1 MPKDRD
7 ELYGLHIRGTDR
19 PMPFINPYRTRGE
32 LNEIEQWKLE
42 RHPLEIAD
50 AIIDTYS
57 KQGPAGIAK
66 VPGEV
71 ERLKWA
77 GIYPQKQGGDA
88 FMMRVKIPGG
98 FLTAPQIREIGVAA
112 DAFGE
117 GPDGTES
124 RVFGSRYADLTTRQ
138 TVQIHWLRI
147 EDIPRI
153 WRRFAAV
160 GLTTVQACGDSARN
174 VLSCPVSGVDAHE
187 AFDALPVA
195 RAVSEFFTGNR
206 EYANLPRKFK
216 MSVTGC
222 VEDCAQAEIND
233 IGLWPARAEDGTL
246 GFNLLAGGGLSDG
259 ERMASDIDVFVRTD
273 QAVEVTRAIAQL
285 FGELGNRENRGQ
297 ARMRY
302 LVQELGPEGFR
313 AELAV
318 RARFDLVP
326 AGESLTRRYRG
337 DHVGVHPQKEDGL
350 VYVGCSVPVGR
361 MVGLELVEAARL
373 AETYGDGTVR
383 IGTDQNITFTGVP
396 EDRLDDLLS
405 EDLVKKYSPYPGPFT
420 RGVVACTGS
429 EFCRYAIVE
438 TKERAVKWAR
448 FLDEQLAGEPVGA
461 PPVPG
466 VRSGP
471 REDAGVIRMHFS
483 GCSASCAQPQIADIG
498 FRGEVAH
505 VGNHLAEA
513 VDIGLGGSLGADA
526 GFIDWVEHARPVNDV
541 PDALLRVVRR
551 YQSER
556 REDEPFYNWARRVPN
571 DDLRRTLSEEGT
583 GTPVTLVA
591 NRAPAATK
599 AATRGT
605 TARRTPA
612 TKAPA
617 ATKAATKATTKA
629 ATTRSA
635 ARKSAP

>member
-1 MPKDRD
+1 MAKDRD
-7 ELYGLHIRGTDR
+7 ELYGLNIRGTER
-19 PMPFINPYRTRGE
+19 PMPFINPYRTQGE

-57 KQGPAGIAK
+57 KEGPAGIAK

-98 FLTAPQIREIGVAA
+98 FLTAPQIREIGVVA

-124 RVFGSRYADLTTRQ
+124 RMFGSRFADLTTRQ

-187 AFDALPVA
+187 AFDALPIA
-195 RAVSEFFTGNR
+195 RAVSDFFTGNR

-259 ERMASDIDVFVRTD
+259 ERMASDIDVFVQLD

-285 FGELGNRENRGQ
+285 FGELGNRENRGL

-313 AELAV
+313 AELAA
-318 RARFDLVP
+318 RARFELVP
-326 AGESLTRRYRG
+326 AGESLTKRYRG
-337 DHVGVHPQKEDGL
+337 DHVGVHPQKEEGL

-383 IGTDQNITFTGVP
+383 IGTDQNITFTGVR
-396 EDRLDDLLS
+396 EDRLDELLA
-405 EDLVKKYSPYPGPFT
+405 EGLLQKYSPFPGPFT

-448 FLDEQLAGEPVGA
+448 FLDDQLAGEPVGA
-461 PPVPG
+461 TPVPG
-466 VRSGP
+466 AHSGP
-471 REDAGVIRMHFS
+471 KEDAGVIRMHFS

-513 VDIGLGGSLGADA
+513 VDIGMGGSLGADA
-526 GFIDWVEHARPVNDV
+526 GFIDWIEHARPVNDV

-571 DDLRRTLSEEGT
+571 EDLARTLAEEGT
-583 GTPVTLVA
+583 GTPVALVTKA
-591 NRAPAATK
+591 NRAPGTK
-599 AATRGT
+599 KA
-605 TARRTPA
+605 PA
-612 TKAPA
+612 TKKVA
-617 ATKAATKATTKA
+617 ATTKA
-629 ATTRSA
+629 TASSP
-635 ARKSAP
+635 ARKRAR

>member
-1 MPKDRD
+1 MTKDRD
-7 ELYGLHIRGTDR
+7 ELYGLHLRGTDR
-19 PMPFINPYRTRGE
+19 PMPFVNPYRTAGE
-32 LNEIEQWKLE
+32 LNEIERWKLE
-42 RHPLEIAD
+42 RHPLEVAD
-50 AIIDTYS
+50 AVIDTYS
-57 KQGPAGIAK
+57 KDGPAGIAE
-66 VPGEV
+66 VPGEA
-71 ERLKWA
+71 ERLKWV

-88 FMMRVKIPGG
+88 FMMRVKVPGG
-98 FLTAPQIREIGVAA
+98 FLTAPQIREIGVVA

-124 RVFGSRYADLTTRQ
+124 RMFGSRYADLTTRQ

-174 VLSCPVSGVDAHE
+174 VLCCPVSGVDAGE
-187 AFDALPVA
+187 AFDALPIA
-195 RAVSEFFTGNR
+195 RAVSDFFTGNR

-216 MSVTGC
+216 MSVSGC
-222 VEDCAQAEIND
+222 VEDCAMAEIND
-233 IGLWPARAEDGTL
+233 IGLWPARAADGTL
-246 GFNLLAGGGLSDG
+246 GFNLLVGGGLSDG
-259 ERMASDIDVFVRTD
+259 ERLASDIDVFVDRD

-313 AELAV
+313 EELAA
-318 RARFDLVP
+318 RARFDLVA
-326 AGESLTRRYRG
+326 AGEELTHRYRG

-350 VYVGCSVPVGR
+350 FYVGCSVPVGR
-361 MVGLELVEAARL
+361 MNGLELVEAARL
-373 AETYGDGTVR
+373 AETYGDGSVR

-396 EDRLDDLLS
+396 GDRVSALVS
-405 EDLVKKYSPYPGPFT
+405 EDLLEKYSPTPGPFT

-461 PPVPG
+461 TPVPG
-466 VRSGP
+466 GLP
-471 REDAGVIRMHFS
+471 GTPEDAGIIRMHFS

-526 GFIDWVEHARPVNDV
+526 GFIDWIEHARPVNDV

-551 YQSER
+551 YQAER
-556 REDEPFYNWARRVPN
+556 RDDEPFHNWARRVPN
-571 DDLRRTLSEEGT
+571 DDLRRTLAEEGT
-583 GTPVTLVA
+583 GTPVALTSK
-591 NRAPAATK
+591 RAG
-599 AATRGT
+599 RIG
-605 TARRTPA
+605 
-612 TKAPA
+612 
-617 ATKAATKATTKA
+617 
-629 ATTRSA
+629 
-635 ARKSAP
+635 

>member
-1 MPKDRD
+1 
-7 ELYGLHIRGTDR
+7 
-19 PMPFINPYRTRGE
+19 MPFVNPYRTVGE
-32 LNEIEQWKLE
+32 LNEIERWKLE
-42 RHPLEIAD
+42 RHPLEVAD
-50 AIIDTYS
+50 AVIDTYS
-57 KQGPAGIAK
+57 KDGPAGIAK

-71 ERLKWA
+71 ERLKWV

-88 FMMRVKIPGG
+88 FMMRVKVPGG
-98 FLTAPQIREIGVAA
+98 FLTAPQIREIGVVA

-124 RVFGSRYADLTTRQ
+124 RMFGSRYADLTTRQ

-174 VLSCPVSGVDAHE
+174 VLCCPVSGVDAGE
-187 AFDALPVA
+187 VFDALPIA
-195 RAVSEFFTGNR
+195 RAVSDFFTGNR

-216 MSVTGC
+216 MSVSGC
-222 VEDCAQAEIND
+222 VEDCAMAEIND
-233 IGLWPARAEDGTL
+233 IGLWPARAADGTL
-246 GFNLLAGGGLSDG
+246 GFNLLVGGGLSDG
-259 ERMASDIDVFVRTD
+259 ERLASDIDVFVGRD

-313 AELAV
+313 EELAA
-318 RARFDLVP
+318 RARFDLVA
-326 AGESLTRRYRG
+326 AGEELTRRYRG
-337 DHVGVHPQKEDGL
+337 DHVGVHPQKADGL
-350 VYVGCSVPVGR
+350 FYVGCSVPVGR
-361 MVGLELVEAARL
+361 MNGLELVEAARL
-373 AETYGDGTVR
+373 AETYGDGSVR

-396 EDRLDDLLS
+396 GDRVSALVS
-405 EDLVKKYSPYPGPFT
+405 EDLLEKYSPTPGPFT

-461 PPVPG
+461 TPVPG
-466 VRSGP
+466 GLPGVP
-471 REDAGVIRMHFS
+471 EDAGIIRMHFS

-526 GFIDWVEHARPVNDV
+526 GFIDWIEHARPVNDV

-551 YQSER
+551 YQAER
-556 REDEPFYNWARRVPN
+556 RDDEPFHNWARRVPN
-571 DDLRRTLSEEGT
+571 DDLRRTLAEEGT
-583 GTPVTLVA
+583 GTPVALTSK
-591 NRAPAATK
+591 RA
-599 AATRGT
+599 
-605 TARRTPA
+605 
-612 TKAPA
+612 
-617 ATKAATKATTKA
+617 
-629 ATTRSA
+629 RSVG
-635 ARKSAP
+635 